1 LKELPKGWE
10 RATVGQLGDYWNG
23 RGFKKSEWRESGR
36 PIIRIQNLTG
46 SGASFNYFQGEA
58 DDRHIARHGDLL
70 VSWAA
75 TLGVYEW
82 KGPEAVV
89 NQHIFKVESRIDK
102 KLHRYLLD
110 HILKD
115 LQAKTHGSGMVHI
128 TRNRFDETQVI
139 VPSSNDEQ
147 QRIVEVIEEQFSRL
161 DAGVES
167 LQRAKRN
174 LTRLRASL
182 LSAAVEGRLI
192 PSDATSPPAV
202 EEATQIASDE
212 AGVVVVPAGWSLVRL
227 GSIASMSLGK
237 MLDHKRQTGA
247 HPVRYLRNVNVRWF
261 GFDLS
266 DLALMDVAPSEFERV
281 SVQSGDL
288 VVCEGGEPGRCAVWR
303 GDPVAIQKALHRVRP
318 VEGVLAEYL
327 AIVLRWWVD
336 RTEMERFIT
345 GTTIKH
351 VPKEK
356 LRLLPIPLPPAD
368 EQGRIVAEVERQ
380 FSILDAMAKTID
392 AGLQRAGA
400 LRRSILSQ
408 AFSGRL
414 TGAA

>member
-1 LKELPKGWE
+1 
-10 RATVGQLGDYWNG
+10 
-23 RGFKKSEWRESGR
+23 
-36 PIIRIQNLTG
+36 
-46 SGASFNYFQGEA
+46 
-58 DDRHIARHGDLL
+58 
-70 VSWAA
+70 
-75 TLGVYEW
+75 
-82 KGPEAVV
+82 
-89 NQHIFKVESRIDK
+89 
-102 KLHRYLLD
+102 
-110 HILKD
+110 
-115 LQAKTHGSGMVHI
+115 
-128 TRNRFDETQVI
+128 
-139 VPSSNDEQ
+139 
-147 QRIVEVIEEQFSRL
+147 
-161 DAGVES
+161 
-167 LQRAKRN
+167 
-174 LTRLRASL
+174 
-182 LSAAVEGRLI
+182 
-192 PSDATSPPAV
+192 
-202 EEATQIASDE
+202 
-212 AGVVVVPAGWSLVRL
+212 
-227 GSIASMSLGK
+227 MSLGK

-281 SVQSGDL
+281 SVQSGDP